1 MYGMECVSMLLSQF
15 IPPSLSQ
22 TYSQMGSLSLGL
34 HWESCSVISDSLLPH
49 GIYSS
54 WNSPGQNTGVGSH
67 SLLQG
72 IFPTQGSNPSLPH
85 CRQVLY
91 QLSYQESPRKLEWVA
106 YPFSS
111 GSSWPKNR
119 NQGLLHCRQ
128 ILYQLSYQ
136 GSLVALQIA
145 SSISSFYISYI
156 YIYALIYSIC
166 SSLSDLLHSIQ

>member
-1 MYGMECVSMLLSQF
+1 MLLSQF

-34 HWESCSVISDSLLPH
+34 NWESCSVISDSLLPH

-91 QLSYQESPRKLEWVA
+91 QLSYQESPRKLEWV
-106 YPFSS
+106 
-111 GSSWPKNR
+111 
-119 NQGLLHCRQ
+119 
-128 ILYQLSYQ
+128 
-136 GSLVALQIA
+136 GSLSLLQRIFLTQESKPGSPALQA
-145 SSISSFYISYI
+145 DSLPAELPGKPCCPANSFINIIFLHFI
-156 YIYALIYSIC
+156 YIYM
-166 SSLSDLLHSIQ
+166 H